1 MNQEKKHF
9 YKAALLL
16 IIPLAL
22 QNLVNVA
29 VVGTDV
35 IMLGRVGEEA
45 LSGVSL
51 GGQIYYIMN
60 LFLFGLTSGVSVLAS
75 QYWGKG
81 DVKTIEQILGFAL
94 KLALGVSLL
103 FMVVTFCAP
112 ETLMKIYSSD
122 PGVIEQ
128 GVRYLRISCF
138 SYPLAAMSMVY
149 VYTLRSLE
157 KAYVATGVYL
167 ASLVVNIIV
176 NALLIFGLFGLPKM
190 GAAGAAVGTL
200 VARTVEVSIAIYYD
214 RRKNTIFK
222 LRKSSFQL
230 KNKLL
235 IRDFWMISGPVVLN
249 EFMWGVGSSMAT
261 AILGQLGPSVSSA
274 NSVVVVI
281 RQLAQV
287 VSFGI
292 ASAAAVMIGKRIGEG
307 KMDQAKIE
315 AGRFQKISILFGIL
329 GCAVVSLVRPVVLD
343 FV

>member
-1 MNQEKKHF
+1 
-9 YKAALLL
+9 
-16 IIPLAL
+16 
-22 QNLVNVA
+22 
-29 VVGTDV
+29 
-35 IMLGRVGEEA
+35 MLGRVGEEA

-122 PGVIEQ
+122 TGVIEQ
-128 GVRYLRISCF
+128 GVRYLRIACF

-200 VARTVEVSIAIYYD
+200 VARTVEVSIAIFYD

-222 LRKSSFQL
+222 LRHSSF
-230 KNKLL
+230 LL
-235 IRDFWMISGPVVLN
+235 DRK
-249 EFMWGVGSSMAT
+249 
-261 AILGQLGPSVSSA
+261 
-274 NSVVVVI
+274 SVV
-281 RQLAQV
+281 
-287 VSFGI
+287 
-292 ASAAAVMIGKRIGEG
+292 
-307 KMDQAKIE
+307 
-315 AGRFQKISILFGIL
+315 
-329 GCAVVSLVRPVVLD
+329 
-343 FV
+343 